1 MRPGPALTPV
11 RGALNWVLMGAAAK
25 TVKDF
30 CAILGVSPSAQREE
44 IQLAYVLRK
53 REILTSGEFTEA
65 ELKQAYEALTNP
77 GRRVASPGGR
87 PSPPV
92 ARPRAAAGSPPAVS
106 GIGLLVLLLGALA
119 LVCGVYVWPQY
130 GHRFRSF
137 GPNDA
142 LVEIRTG
149 RPFGT
154 VLEVKKDYLFANG
167 KIGAAYRVRL
177 EPDGGE
183 AWYPTSDIQY
193 ACKRR

>member
-11 RGALNWVLMGAAAK
+11 RGALNWLPMGATAK

-30 CAILGVSPSAQREE
+30 CAILGVSPSAKREE

-53 REILTSGEFTEA
+53 RESLTSGEFTED
-65 ELKQAYEALTNP
+65 ELKQAYEALANP

-87 PSPPV
+87 PSPV

-106 GIGLLVLLLGALA
+106 GIGLLALLFGALA
-119 LVCGVYVWPQY
+119 VVCGLSVWPQY

-137 GPNDA
+137 RPNDA

-149 RPFGT
+149 KAFGT

-167 KIGAAYRVRL
+167 KVGAAYRVRL

-193 ACKRR
+193 VCKRR